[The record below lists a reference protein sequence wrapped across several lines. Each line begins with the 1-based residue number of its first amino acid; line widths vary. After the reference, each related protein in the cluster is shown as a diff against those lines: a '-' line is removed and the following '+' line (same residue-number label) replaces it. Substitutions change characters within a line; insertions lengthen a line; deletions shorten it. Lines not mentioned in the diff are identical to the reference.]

1 MDTPWIKH
9 AIGTSAQRVI
19 YGKNGRKGNTG
30 RKLVKEQET
39 AYQCKNGAIMK
50 NHYISETKPQSGN
63 NDKPPQGIT
72 DNLASDPN
80 LDI

>member
-1 MDTPWIKH
+1 
-9 AIGTSAQRVI
+9 
-19 YGKNGRKGNTG
+19 
-30 RKLVKEQET
+30 
-39 AYQCKNGAIMK
+39 MK